1 MKYLRKFNEELSPM
15 TYRRAAAK
23 ILSKNIKNPALKK
36 RYKSLIDHSDDIRH
50 KMSLVEW
57 KDCIEKFSKYGLINV
72 ISECESGTI
81 QENFYFD
88 LCFEKEC
95 MVDSYNSEGDEID
108 FPFFIGLIPPNQDVL
123 DKCLEIFPET
133 DFSNGFFWGFCLSIN
148 LKIVGDEYIFNN
160 ITLDPYD
167 VGLTGNIYLSNR
179 RGALT
184 IKNALIEAF
193 SKNYPSG
200 YKSHEYT
207 KQVIEET
214 IDELNMS
221 HEAFDVAL
229 DGIEKFD
236 GNKLL

>member
-1 MKYLRKFNEELSPM
+1 M
-15 TYRRAAAK
+15 
-23 ILSKNIKNPALKK
+23 
-36 RYKSLIDHSDDIRH
+36 
-50 KMSLVEW
+50 
-57 KDCIEKFSKYGLINV
+57 
-72 ISECESGTI
+72 
-81 QENFYFD
+81 
-88 LCFEKEC
+88 
-95 MVDSYNSEGDEID
+95 
-108 FPFFIGLIPPNQDVL
+108 
-123 DKCLEIFPET
+123 
-133 DFSNGFFWGFCLSIN
+133 
-148 LKIVGDEYIFNN
+148 
-160 ITLDPYD
+160 
-167 VGLTGNIYLSNR
+167 GLTGNIYLSNR